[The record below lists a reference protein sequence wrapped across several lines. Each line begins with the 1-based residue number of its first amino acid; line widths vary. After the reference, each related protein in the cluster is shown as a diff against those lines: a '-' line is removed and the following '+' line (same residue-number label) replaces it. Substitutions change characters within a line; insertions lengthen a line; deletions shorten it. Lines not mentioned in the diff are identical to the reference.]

1 MKSAASFPL
10 ATVTRK
16 RRCETVRRPF
26 ATVCLLIAWFCAN
39 GAIWDVVQVFAW
51 TSMFTGYA
59 QEMPVAQAL
68 KETFDPNK
76 PCELCTTVAK
86 AREHEQK
93 QTPPPLERAADK
105 LLLAMQ
111 TPVPLVFRGPP
122 TEWPESLPDT
132 GVTRTESVPV
142 PPPRA

>member
-1 MKSAASFPL
+1 MA
-10 ATVTRK
+10 
-16 RRCETVRRPF
+16 VRRTF
-26 ATVCLLIAWFCAN
+26 STACLLFAWLCAN

-76 PCELCTTVAK
+76 PCERCMTVAK
-86 AREHEQK
+86 AKEQKQK
-93 QTPPPLERAADK
+93 QTPQRFERSADK
-105 LLLAMQ
+105 LLLAMHA
-111 TPVPLVFRGPP
+111 PAPLVFRGPP
-122 TEWPESLPDT
+122 SEWPDLHSDT
-132 GVTRTESVPV
+132 GGSRTELVPV